1 MSQLADNRIISLKN
15 IVWEQDE
22 KKILNQVS
30 WDVQK
35 GEHWALLGLN
45 GSGKTSLLKMI
56 TGYQWP
62 SSGEVSV
69 LGERFGNTNIPELRK
84 KIGWVSSSL
93 DEQFQTRLSDTAI
106 EVVLSGK
113 FASIGVYEKVTK
125 EDFEKAHDILTQFKI
140 EHLFDRPISHLSQGE
155 RRRVMISRA
164 LISSPRLLI
173 LDEPCNGLDIY
184 AKEELLSTIENMST
198 TPDGPT
204 ILYVTHYIEEIVPSI
219 SHALLINSGEV
230 IASGPKH
237 ATLTAESIERT
248 FQVPVSLEWENER
261 PWIRVKSF

>member
-1 MSQLADNRIISLKN
+1 MNQIPSSCIISLKN

-30 WDVQK
+30 WDVQR

-69 LGERFGNTNIPELRK
+69 LGSRFGNTNIPELRK
-84 KIGWVSSSL
+84 TIGWVSSSL

-113 FASIGVYEKVTK
+113 FASIGVYEKVTR
-125 EDFEKAHDILTQFKI
+125 EDVEKAHNILSQFKI
-140 EHLFDRPISHLSQGE
+140 GHLFDRPISHLSQGE

-184 AKEELLSTIENMST
+184 AKEELLSTIEKMSA

-204 ILYVTHYIEEIVPSI
+204 LLYVTHYIEEIVPSI
-219 SHALLINSGEV
+219 SHALLLDSGNV
-230 IASGPKH
+230 VASGVKKE
-237 ATLTAESIERT
+237 TLTEELVEKA
-248 FQVPVSLEWENER
+248 FHVPITLTWDNER
-261 PWIRVKSF
+261 PWIRVKA